1 MLSLGGTDSGER
13 PSVNSGQ
20 KPKPSR
26 ARGAVILAVIAAYVA
41 GFLVFVQDLPREQP
55 KDVHADGIVALTGG
69 DDRVGEALALLAD
82 HQAPKLLISGA
93 GQGTYLGDF
102 TRDNAMAATRYA
114 AAITIGHMAG
124 TTHGNAL
131 ETASWASAHHMHSL
145 IIVTADY
152 HMPRAMQEMRA
163 AMPEMVLIPYPVRPP
178 AMRTMLSLTT
188 LRLLAGE
195 YTKYLAVRSGL
206 GRLAGLLHQSLS

>member
-1 MLSLGGTDSGER
+1 M
-13 PSVNSGQ
+13 
-20 KPKPSR
+20 
-26 ARGAVILAVIAAYVA
+26 ARRRRRQFSPLRLLRQIALWLCALWLA
-41 GFLVFVQDLPREQP
+41 GFAVFLLLTFTSSAPNPLPP
-55 KDVHADGIVALTGG
+55 ADGIVALTGG